1 MTNKENYEL
10 AKKHDIAI
18 TSAFIACSVK
28 LIFEITRQIYTDEQF
43 ERVCCRVLESWTTT
57 VGIAPETVIWFIDS
71 LIDNGSTLD
80 QILDIPRRE
89 FNDMLRAYNIK
100 MIMNNSEVTNYFPY

>member
-10 AKKHDIAI
+10 AKEHDIAI
-18 TSAFIACSVK
+18 TSAFIAYSVK
-28 LIFEITRQIYTDEQF
+28 IIFEMTRLIYTDEQF
-43 ERVCCRVLESWTTT
+43 ERVCCRVLESWINV

-80 QILDIPRRE
+80 QVLDIPRRE
-89 FNDMLRAYNIK
+89 FDDMLRAYNIK
-100 MIMNNSEVTNYFPY
+100 MITNNMESINL